1 MSTQPAA
8 GYRANLERLTR
19 AQKPS
24 YGTAAYSRRVNR
36 PLGRRVAAAVAVLGM
51 TPNTASV
58 VSASLSGAAL
68 LLVALL
74 EPTWWSG
81 VLAAVLLAAGY
92 VMDSVD
98 GQLARLAGRG
108 SLAGEWLDHTIDC
121 FKTSLVHVVVLV
133 SWFRFPPVDDD
144 RVLLVPLLYGVVQTV
159 TYFGLIL
166 MPLLRSKATVAPSAV
181 PPAGDATAAT
191 EHPARQ
197 WLLLPTDYGAFVWS
211 FALLG
216 APALFLGVY
225 AVLCAANTAALAVAL
240 RKWWRELRRL
250 DAAVGVAQA

>member
-1 MSTQPAA
+1 MTERHGPVSAQQVT
-8 GYRANLERLTR
+8 YRSNLDRLTR
-19 AQKPS
+19 AQKPAA
-24 YGTAAYSRRVNR
+24 GTAAYSRLVNR
-36 PLGRRVAAAVAVLGM
+36 PLGRRVAAAAALTGT

-58 VSASLSGAAL
+58 VSASLSGSAL
-68 LLVALL
+68 VLVALV

-98 GQLARLAGRG
+98 GQLARLAGSG

-121 FKTSLVHVVVLV
+121 FKTSLIHVVVLI
-133 SWFRFPPVDDD
+133 SWFRFPPVED
-144 RVLLVPLLYGVVQTV
+144 RAMLLVPLLYGVVQTV

-166 MPLLRSKATVAPSAV
+166 MPLLRSKASGTAT
-181 PPAGDATAAT
+181 PPQTTAT
-191 EHPARQ
+191 EHPLRQ
-197 WLLLPTDYGAFVWS
+197 WVLLPTDYGAFVWS

-216 APALFLGVY
+216 APTLFAGVY
-225 AVLCAANTAALAVAL
+225 TALCVVNALALAVAL

-250 DAAVGVAQA
+250 DAAQA